1 MAVLEGLEKEH
12 NEVLERLGQ
21 LGLTVQLLEGQQ
33 IEHAKGLED
42 ARKLSNFLEEKI
54 IPHFTTEERI
64 IFPKLQELTSIDK
77 GLILSYLVEHKKILA
92 EMGELRKIVSSQ
104 SGDFSIITG
113 QIVKDLSDHARRE
126 NSELIPL
133 VRRLI
138 TNEQAKELE
147 RLLGDAENIENRPSH

>member
-77 GLILSYLVEHKKILA
+77 GLILSYLVEHKKYSPKW
-92 EMGELRKIVSSQ
+92 R
-104 SGDFSIITG
+104 
-113 QIVKDLSDHARRE
+113 
-126 NSELIPL
+126 N
-133 VRRLI
+133 
-138 TNEQAKELE
+138 
-147 RLLGDAENIENRPSH
+147 